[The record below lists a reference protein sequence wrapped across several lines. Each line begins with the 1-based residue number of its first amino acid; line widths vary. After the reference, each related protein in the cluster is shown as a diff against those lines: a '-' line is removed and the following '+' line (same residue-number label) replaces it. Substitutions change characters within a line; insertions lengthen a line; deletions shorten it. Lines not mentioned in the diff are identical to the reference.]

1 MSTIS
6 VLGTGLMGSAV
17 ASTLIDAGHT
27 VTVWNRSADKSAPL
41 VAKGARRA
49 DTVAEAINASDITF
63 SHVLSSAMG
72 FDLVRA
78 AEGEIDWNGKVFVNL
93 STGTPDG
100 ALAFGGYLTS
110 RGGGYADGVI
120 SAYPDDIGTN
130 TAIVQYAASDKVW
143 ATLEPIAKIIS
154 PAAYVYVGSQL
165 DAPNVIDP
173 AVTGAVYSVGYGAFL
188 ESAAYV
194 ASRGIAPKHL
204 IAGADKMI
212 DLLRHSIHASI
223 ELLEKGSWASDQS
236 TVDAYHAAVIQWRDT
251 MLESGN
257 RAAYFGALL
266 ENLEAAREAGYGQL
280 GFHTQFKT
288 AVVAPVAD

>member
-130 TAIVQYAASDKVW
+130 TAIVQ
-143 ATLEPIAKIIS
+143 
-154 PAAYVYVGSQL
+154 
-165 DAPNVIDP
+165 
-173 AVTGAVYSVGYGAFL
+173 
-188 ESAAYV
+188 
-194 ASRGIAPKHL
+194 
-204 IAGADKMI
+204 
-212 DLLRHSIHASI
+212 
-223 ELLEKGSWASDQS
+223 
-236 TVDAYHAAVIQWRDT
+236 
-251 MLESGN
+251 
-257 RAAYFGALL
+257 
-266 ENLEAAREAGYGQL
+266 
-280 GFHTQFKT
+280 
-288 AVVAPVAD
+288 